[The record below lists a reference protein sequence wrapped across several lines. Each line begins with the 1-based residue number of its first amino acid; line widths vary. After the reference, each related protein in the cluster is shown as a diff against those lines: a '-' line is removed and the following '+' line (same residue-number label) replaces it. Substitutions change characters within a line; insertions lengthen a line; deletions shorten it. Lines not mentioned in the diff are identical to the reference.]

1 MHTSGSGEPVA
12 ASVTVPAIAPA
23 STSFSL
29 KVSAPAAPSYPP
41 TWNAKVTPAS
51 AANTAIDCALNTSS
65 LQATG
70 ESDARSLPVQTARTV
85 SKSLPRVSARR
96 TTSVAG
102 VNRYHTDFAAGPH
115 WGGGS
120 PGSAVASTVDWAPW
134 YGIAPIVVPAANASF
149 GGGAAPAVPGRDHSA
164 RPVMAG
170 GGDRPLPRC
179 RPPPPP
185 PPPA

>member
-102 VNRYHTDFAAGPH
+102 VNRYHTDFAAGPPRE
-115 WGGGS
+115 GGA
-120 PGSAVASTVDWAPW
+120 PGAPVAPTGGRAPR
-134 YGIAPIVVPAANASF
+134 YRVPPHVVP
-149 GGGAAPAVPGRDHSA
+149 
-164 RPVMAG
+164 
-170 GGDRPLPRC
+170 
-179 RPPPPP
+179 
-185 PPPA
+185 